1 MDACRASLE
10 GKLDAASFQS
20 FVTSGTLA
28 DCETLR
34 TEAYRTQCHDMV
46 LIRTVRTSGDTKQCQ
61 NLYATGMIDRCEKTG
76 GK

>member
-10 GKLDAASFQS
+10 GKLDAESFQS

-46 LIRTVRTSGDTKQCQ
+46 LLRTIRVSGDTDRCRE
-61 NLYATGMIDRCEKTG
+61 LYSTGMIDRCEKTG